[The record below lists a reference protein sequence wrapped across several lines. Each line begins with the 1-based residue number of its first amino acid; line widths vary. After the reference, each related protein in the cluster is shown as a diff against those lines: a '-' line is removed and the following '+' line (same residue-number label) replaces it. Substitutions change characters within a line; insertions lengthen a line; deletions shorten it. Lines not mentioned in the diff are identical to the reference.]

1 MLLVKASRNRPKDGD
16 TKPATG
22 KQGGT
27 LVFSKGRWRRKDAP
41 GNLRPK
47 GSLKIVGEDAP
58 SKLKPKARQ
67 GKQWGAGKVKP
78 DAPVEQASQLR
89 FTRWGQ
95 KKDEPGAD
103 DDEEITLEWLEA
115 SDAMLAESLAKFGD
129 PLKRAMI
136 EPPMSFENALNNIV
150 PTDSTQTEL
159 VGELRED
166 LLNLQAMAR
175 DFAIEARGRDR
186 AKSAEDMAAEAAK
199 AMAGQIAELNRIY
212 KGKVSQDEAQNLALS
227 TRMFHTLHPR
237 KMIRVPK
244 GTTQREYADIVE
256 KLMDDDKQAIKQYTV
271 PRPSK
276 KSKKKSN
283 LKPKSAPAPIDITS
297 VSDYDEGAGSKKG
310 KKMKTSSAQT
320 RFATIRQSPSG
331 QPVYIISWD
340 ASGNRLGRNIQN
352 RSVTKEKFESFVK
365 KHGLT
370 VDDAR

>member
-1 MLLVKASRNRPKDGD
+1 MLLVKASRPRPKDGD

-27 LVFSKGRWRRKDAP
+27 LVFSKGRWRRQDAP

-67 GKQWGAGKVKP
+67 GKQWGAGKAKP
-78 DAPVEQASQLR
+78 APVEQASQLR

-186 AKSAEDMAAEAAK
+186 AKSAEAMAAEAAK

-212 KGKVSQDEAQNLALS
+212 KGKVSQNEAHDLALS
-227 TRMFHTLHPR
+227 TRLFHALHPR

-256 KLMDDDKQAIKQYTV
+256 KLMDEDKQAIKQYTV

-297 VSDYDEGAGSKKG
+297 ASDYDEG
-310 KKMKTSSAQT
+310 
-320 RFATIRQSPSG
+320 
-331 QPVYIISWD
+331 V
-340 ASGNRLGRNIQN
+340 L
-352 RSVTKEKFESFVK
+352 EKQ
-365 KHGLT
+365 G
-370 VDDAR
+370 

>member
-1 MLLVKASRNRPKDGD
+1 MLLVKASRPRPKDGD

-67 GKQWGAGKVKP
+67 GKQWGAGKAKP
-78 DAPVEQASQLR
+78 APVEQASQLR

-136 EPPMSFENALNNIV
+136 EPPMTFEDALNNIV
-150 PTDSTQTEL
+150 PTDPRDRDVVEEL
-159 VGELRED
+159 KAD
-166 LLNLQAMAR
+166 LLDLQRMAR
-175 DFAIEARGRDR
+175 DFAIEKRLRVGRGGPKGDDIAPDDI
-186 AKSAEDMAAEAAK
+186 AKVTEALNP
-199 AMAGQIAELNRIY
+199 QIETLNRIY
-212 KGKVSQDEAQNLALS
+212 KNKVTMTEAKSLAVS
-227 TRMFHTLHPR
+227 TRAFHAIHPR

-244 GTTQREYADIVE
+244 GTTQREYSDI
-256 KLMDDDKQAIKQYTV
+256 LDRLFNGDKQAMKQYTV

-276 KSKKKSN
+276 KSKKK
-283 LKPKSAPAPIDITS
+283 KQK
-297 VSDYDEGAGSKKG
+297 
-310 KKMKTSSAQT
+310 
-320 RFATIRQSPSG
+320 
-331 QPVYIISWD
+331 
-340 ASGNRLGRNIQN
+340 
-352 RSVTKEKFESFVK
+352 
-365 KHGLT
+365 
-370 VDDAR
+370 

>member
-1 MLLVKASRNRPKDGD
+1 MLLVKASRPRPKDGD

-27 LVFSKGRWRRKDAP
+27 LVFSKGRWRRKDSP
-41 GNLRPK
+41 SSLRPK

-58 SKLKPKARQ
+58 SKLKPKARK
-67 GKQWGAGKVKP
+67 GKQWGAAKAKP
-78 DAPVEQASQLR
+78 APVEQASALR
-89 FTRWGQ
+89 LTRWNQ

-103 DDEEITLEWLEA
+103 GGADDDEEITSEWLDA
-115 SDAMLAESLAKFGD
+115 SDAMLAESLARFGD

-166 LLNLQAMAR
+166 LLNLQTMAR

-186 AKSAEDMAAEAAK
+186 AKSAEAMAAEAAK

-212 KGKVSQDEAQNLALS
+212 KGKVSQDEAHDLALS
-227 TRMFHTLHPR
+227 TRLFHALHPR
-237 KMIRVPK
+237 KAIRVPK

-256 KLMDDDKQAIKQYTV
+256 KLMDDDKQAIKRYTV

-276 KSKKKSN
+276 KSKK
-283 LKPKSAPAPIDITS
+283 
-297 VSDYDEGAGSKKG
+297 G
-310 KKMKTSSAQT
+310 KKK
-320 RFATIRQSPSG
+320 
-331 QPVYIISWD
+331 
-340 ASGNRLGRNIQN
+340 
-352 RSVTKEKFESFVK
+352 
-365 KHGLT
+365 
-370 VDDAR
+370 